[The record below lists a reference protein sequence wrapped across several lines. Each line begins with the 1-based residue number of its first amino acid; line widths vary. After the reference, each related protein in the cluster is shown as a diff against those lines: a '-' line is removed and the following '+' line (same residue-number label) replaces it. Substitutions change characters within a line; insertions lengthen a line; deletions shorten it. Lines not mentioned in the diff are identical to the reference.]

1 MDQRHAKPGHHL
13 DFSGRYFISV
23 FPNHVLIAVTSLG
36 LFILFLVAA
45 LDPNDTDYF
54 YYALN
59 PDTGEHK
66 FSKTEKEHAD
76 FLAKLK
82 DD

>member
-1 MDQRHAKPGHHL
+1 VGIGVVGAVDLQIDSPYNTYTHMGLTPG
-13 DFSGRYFISV
+13 
-23 FPNHVLIAVTSLG
+23 PIANPGLTSLN
-36 LFILFLVAA
+36 AA